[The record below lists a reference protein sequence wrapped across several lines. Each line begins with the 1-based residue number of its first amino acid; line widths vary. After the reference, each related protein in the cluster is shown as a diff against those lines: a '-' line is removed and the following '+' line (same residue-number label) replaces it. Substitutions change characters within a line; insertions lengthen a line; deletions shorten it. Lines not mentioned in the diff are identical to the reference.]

1 MPQIC
6 DMAEIDNLK
15 LQKKIVNILFEDKD
29 KYEEMF
35 AKEFARNGY
44 KVLDAYNAA
53 YHMILKVK
61 SSSLLGQSNVWQIVF
76 EELVKKKNPN
86 EKEIYWIS
94 EYNRIVDL
102 YELSP
107 FHLYS
112 LYVEKN
118 SDTQK
123 PISNFISNDP
133 IKDMIILIN
142 LHHFMNCI
150 SRDKF
155 IEAVSQRIKEEYE
168 IIQQLP
174 ETLKELHKQL
184 NYMKKKDDIE
194 TDEIIECCLKHK
206 KGNNPLQTKL
216 KLD

>member
-1 MPQIC
+1 
-6 DMAEIDNLK
+6 MAEIENLK
-15 LQKKIVNILFEDKD
+15 LQKKIVNIVFDDHD
-29 KYEEMF
+29 KYKQLF
-35 AKEFARNGY
+35 TKELVRNGFENV
-44 KVLDAYNAA
+44 KEAFDLAYAHINKIRA
-53 YHMILKVK
+53 
-61 SSSLLGQSNVWQIVF
+61 SNLLGESTTWQLIF
-76 EELVKKKNPN
+76 DELIKLKAPK
-86 EKEIYWIS
+86 EKFVYWIS
-94 EYNRIVDL
+94 EYNRIIDL

-133 IKDMIILIN
+133 IKDLIILIN

-155 IEAVSQRIKEEYE
+155 IEAISQRIKEEYE

-174 ETLKELHKQL
+174 EMLKELHKQL